1 MRSGQFCSGG
11 TTLADCW
18 LSKEDQRDS
27 LGGKSPEKCCVFL
40 ELFGRGWHLG
50 LKRQRRTRTTGR
62 RWRRSSLKRMYKA
75 YMASLG
81 KTFFGDESLFFSLD
95 NQTLWRECRRPDQ
108 RRPQW
113 TWWKVGG
120 WFEIK
125 KRDQD
130 LDLMK
135 SSGMAGRTV
144 MTTRESRRYL
154 HS

>member
-1 MRSGQFCSGG
+1 M
-11 TTLADCW
+11 
-18 LSKEDQRDS
+18 
-27 LGGKSPEKCCVFL
+27 EK
-40 ELFGRGWHLG
+40 LFGRG
-50 LKRQRRTRTTGR
+50 RQPWSEEAEEDKDNGEEVAEKQFEEDVQGVHGVPEEN
-62 RWRRSSLKRMYKA
+62 SLETKV
-75 YMASLG
+75 
-81 KTFFGDESLFFSLD
+81 FFSLD

-113 TWWKVGG
+113 TWWKVGS

-125 KRDQD
+125 RHQD